1 MRDRDPASALSGRR
15 GAGRRPLRGPGRAR
29 AQARRDGHRPL
40 AGVAGDRGSGRVV
53 GWCAPTERWP
63 SDDVPRLHR
72 RRLRHGRQAGDLRS
86 LDARAQGAGHA
97 REGRCARAHLVGGH
111 AAVLQGDLDGRFERV
126 RLRGGGWCAQ
136 ARHRAL
142 PRPRVVGPGR
152 PDRDAHAHVPAR
164 QLARRVH
171 GARDPGRLRRDQ
183 GRVRLPERVMAD
195 DVVLVDVADRV
206 AVITIN
212 RPDQRNALNGAVRRA
227 LPAAITSCDADDDVD
242 VMILT
247 GADPA
252 FSAGVDLKEFGSGQ
266 VAQGESF
273 GGVAESRDEFR
284 GALPP
289 HTKPLIG
296 AVNGVAVTG
305 GFEVAL
311 NCDFLIASER
321 ARFADTHARV
331 GVMPGWGLTVLLA
344 QRIGIGRAKEMS
356 ITGNYIDAPTALAWG
371 LVNHVV
377 AHDDLLPF
385 CRGLAADAVSND
397 QRGVRRMIQTYN
409 EVTGTTVDEG
419 WKIEARVSRDWE
431 GAGFDPAEI
440 EARRMKVVER
450 GRSQIGR

>member
-1 MRDRDPASALSGRR
+1 MSA
-15 GAGRRPLRGPGRAR
+15 
-29 AQARRDGHRPL
+29 
-40 AGVAGDRGSGRVV
+40 
-53 GWCAPTERWP
+53 
-63 SDDVPRLHR
+63 
-72 RRLRHGRQAGDLRS
+72 
-86 LDARAQGAGHA
+86 
-97 REGRCARAHLVGGH
+97 
-111 AAVLQGDLDGRFERV
+111 
-126 RLRGGGWCAQ
+126 
-136 ARHRAL
+136 
-142 PRPRVVGPGR
+142 
-152 PDRDAHAHVPAR
+152 
-164 QLARRVH
+164 
-171 GARDPGRLRRDQ
+171 
-183 GRVRLPERVMAD
+183 
-195 DVVLVDVADRV
+195 VVLVEVADRV

-212 RPDQRNALNGAVRRA
+212 RPEARNALNRDVRKA
-227 LPAAITSCDADDDVD
+227 LPAAIERCDADDDVD

-252 FSAGVDLKEFGSGQ
+252 FCAGVDLKEFGSGQ
-266 VAQGESF
+266 VQQGEGF
-273 GGVAESRDEFR
+273 AEVGERGDGRTTFR
-284 GALPP
+284 GALPT

-311 NCDFLIASER
+311 NCDFLIASDR

-356 ITGNYIDAPTALAWG
+356 ITGNYVDAQTALAWG

-377 AHDDLLPF
+377 PHDELLGY
-385 CRGLAADAVSND
+385 CRQLAADAVSND

-409 EVTGTTVDEG
+409 EVTDTTVDEG